1 MKIERKDIMKRLLSS
16 TVVAIALTTS
26 FMEADMYIGLEQ
38 SLNYKIKNTVK
49 ADGYRSWS
57 NTESPTIT
65 SLKIG
70 GIVNNGDKAEFMYN
84 FGDKS
89 ANPVGGLK
97 GKSVMSFNINYNLTL
112 PSISPMDKL
121 LPYLRI
127 GGTYLISDNKYYDSS
142 YSEKYNYKAVGLLF
156 GLGSYYQVDDK
167 INVYAGFDYGYRL
180 WDDLTYGY
188 TSVESEDKISKLYI
202 GVDYLF

>member
-1 MKIERKDIMKRLLSS
+1 MKRFLSS
-16 TVVAIALTTS
+16 TVVVIALTTS

-49 ADGYRSWS
+49 VDGYNNLS
-57 NTESPTIT
+57 NTESPSIT

-70 GIVNNGDKAEFMYN
+70 GIVNNGDKAEFVYN

-97 GKSVMSFNINYNLTL
+97 GKSVMSFNLNYNLTL

-127 GGTYLISDNKYYDSS
+127 GGTYLISDKKYYDSS
-142 YSEKYNYKAVGLLF
+142 YSEEYNYKAVGLLF